1 MTPAPPRTPTR
12 PLGRAALTTFGV
24 WAGVLALLTGC
35 GAGGSGDGPRD
46 ARGSHASAASAGAAS
61 GGGAARGAGSTA
73 TTPVPRGKGSKLPD
87 DVNGDRY
94 PDLQL
99 PVPPRK
105 RGLPSRIAFVHG
117 SHNGLHPAARTVL
130 RRADL
135 GLPAD
140 DVAVA
145 GATEVATAD
154 LDGDGYADVTT
165 TGGERLGA
173 AEAKRT
179 HATVRTAP
187 YIAWG
192 SAGGPPHARSAARV
206 QLTGPTD
213 SVDPQRPT
221 VGDFNGDGHHDLA
234 VVRANRRSFLVLY
247 GPFSRAGRPATTVPY
262 RSPFR
267 GGHAEI
273 GDLVADRIRGDRPTD
288 LVVHGLSAAAQ
299 SGSTLLTAGPQG
311 LRHTGRTLRKG
322 NSITFGDFNGD
333 ARRDVAVGASGTRAD
348 EGGDATEK
356 PDIGRTVSVYYGTAT
371 GRYVRSS
378 PSLPVPG
385 MSGMMMAADTDGDG
399 ADELAV
405 PLGSGGA
412 RLLTPRPGRLATARH
427 TLARTVPARV
437 DGKAVREDERAA
449 RLYGAADFDHDG
461 KDEIV
466 LAWGPGIAFSLYGER
481 PERWWI
487 TNGTS
492 DKITFSSRP
501 FAAGR

>member
-1 MTPAPPRTPTR
+1 MTPAPPPTR
-12 PLGRAALTTFGV
+12 LTGRTGRTALATCAI

-35 GAGGSGDGPRD
+35 GAGGSGDGPQDR
-46 ARGSHASAASAGAAS
+46 RPSSAATS
-61 GGGAARGAGSTA
+61 GGAGSGPA
-73 TTPVPRGKGSKLPD
+73 TSPVPRGKGSKLPD
-87 DVNGDRY
+87 DVNGDDY

-117 SHNGLHPAARTVL
+117 SDDGLHPATRTVL

-165 TGGERLGA
+165 TGGERLSA

-192 SAGGPPHARSAARV
+192 SAGGPPRARSAARV
-206 QLTGPTD
+206 QLTSPTD

-234 VVRANRRSFLVLY
+234 VVRADRRSFLVLY
-247 GPFSRAGRPATTVPY
+247 GPFSRAGQPARTVPY

-267 GGHAEI
+267 GSHAEI

-288 LVVHGLSAAAQ
+288 LVVHGISAATQ
-299 SGSTLLTAGPQG
+299 SGSTLLTAGPRG

-333 ARRDVAVGASGTRAD
+333 RRRDVAVGASGTRAD

-356 PDIGRTVSVYYGTAT
+356 PDIGRTVSVYYSTAT
-371 GRYVRSS
+371 GRFVRSS

-385 MSGMMMAADTDGDG
+385 MSGAMVAADTDGDG

-412 RLLTPRPGRLATARH
+412 RLLAPRPGRTGRTALARR
-427 TLARTVPARV
+427 TLTRTVPSRV
-437 DGKAVREDERAA
+437 DGKAVRSDERAA

-461 KDEIV
+461 KDEVV

-487 TNGTS
+487 TNGSS

-501 FAAGR
+501 FAGAR

>member
-1 MTPAPPRTPTR
+1 MTPAPRPTR
-12 PLGRAALTTFGV
+12 PLGRTALTTFGV
-24 WAGVLALLTGC
+24 WAGVLALLSGC
-35 GAGGSGDGPRD
+35 GAGASDDGPRERR
-46 ARGSHASAASAGAAS
+46 ASSSAASPSSA
-61 GGGAARGAGSTA
+61 TA
-73 TTPVPRGKGSKLPD
+73 PVPRGKGSKLPD
-87 DVNGDRY
+87 DVNGDGY

-117 SHNGLHPAARTVL
+117 SADGLRPTTRTVL

-165 TGGERLGA
+165 TGGERLSA
-173 AEAKRT
+173 AEAERT
-179 HATVRTAP
+179 RATVRTAP

-213 SVDPQRPT
+213 SVDPARPT

-234 VVRANRRSFLVLY
+234 VVRADRRSFLVLY
-247 GPFSRAGRPATTVPY
+247 GPFDRAGQAARTVPY

-273 GDLVADRIRGDRPTD
+273 GDLVADRIHGDRPTD
-288 LVVHGLSAAAQ
+288 LVVHGLSAATQ
-299 SGSTLLTAGPQG
+299 SGSTLLDAGPRG

-333 ARRDVAVGASGTRAD
+333 GRRDLAVGASGTRAD

-371 GRYVRSS
+371 GRVVRSS

-385 MSGMMMAADTDGDG
+385 MSGTMVAADTDGDG
-399 ADELAV
+399 SDELAV

-412 RLLTPRPGRLATARH
+412 ALLAPRPGRTAATARP
-427 TLARTVPARV
+427 TLTRTVPARM
-437 DGKAVREDERAA
+437 DGKAVRPDERAA

-487 TNGTS
+487 TNGAS

-501 FAAGR
+501 FAAAL

>member
-1 MTPAPPRTPTR
+1 MTPAPPPTP
-12 PLGRAALTTFGV
+12 PSGRAARTGRGALATCAV

-35 GAGGSGDGPRD
+35 GAGASADGPRD
-46 ARGSHASAASAGAAS
+46 RGAAS
-61 GGGAARGAGSTA
+61 SKAASGASASGAATA
-73 TTPVPRGKGSKLPD
+73 PVPRGKGSRLPD
-87 DVNGDRY
+87 DVNGDGY

-117 SHNGLHPAARTVL
+117 SDDGLHPATRTVL

-165 TGGERLGA
+165 TGGERLSA

-179 HATVRTAP
+179 RATVRTAP

-213 SVDPQRPT
+213 SVDPQRPA

-234 VVRANRRSFLVLY
+234 VVRADRRSFLVLY
-247 GPFSRAGRPATTVPY
+247 GPFSRAGRAARTVPY
-262 RSPFR
+262 RSPFH

-273 GDLVADRIRGDRPTD
+273 GDLVADRISGDRPTD
-288 LVVHGLSAAAQ
+288 LVVHGISAATQ
-299 SGSTLLTAGPQG
+299 SGSTLLAAGPRG
-311 LRHTGRTLRKG
+311 LRHTGRTLREG
-322 NSITFGDFNGD
+322 NSITFGDFDGD
-333 ARRDVAVGASGTRAD
+333 GRRDVAVGASGTRAD

-371 GRYVRSS
+371 GRYARSS

-385 MSGMMMAADTDGDG
+385 MSGTMMAADTDGDG

-412 RLLTPRPGRLATARH
+412 RLLAPRPGRTAVTRRAL
-427 TLARTVPARV
+427 TRTVPARV
-437 DGKAVREDERAA
+437 EGKAVRPDERAA
-449 RLYGAADFDHDG
+449 RLYGTADYDHDG

-466 LAWGPGIAFSLYGER
+466 LAWGPGIAFSLYGEG

-487 TNGTS
+487 TNGAS

-501 FAAGR
+501 FAAAR

>member
-1 MTPAPPRTPTR
+1 MTPAPPPTPTR

-46 ARGSHASAASAGAAS
+46 ERGSHASAS
-61 GGGAARGAGSTA
+61 GGASSGTGATRGTGSATA
-73 TTPVPRGKGSKLPD
+73 PVPRGKGSRLPD

-117 SHNGLHPAARTVL
+117 SHDGLHPAARTVL

-145 GATEVATAD
+145 GATEVTTAD

-165 TGGERLGA
+165 TGGERLSA

-179 HATVRTAP
+179 RATVRTVP

-234 VVRANRRSFLVLY
+234 LVRANRRSFLVLY
-247 GPFSRAGRPATTVPY
+247 GPFSRAGKPARTVPY

-333 ARRDVAVGASGTRAD
+333 GRRDVAAGASGTRAD

-385 MSGMMMAADTDGDG
+385 MSGMMIAADTDGDG

-412 RLLTPRPGRLATARH
+412 RLLAPRPGRLATARH

-492 DKITFSSRP
+492 DKIKFSSRP
-501 FAAGR
+501 FAGGR

>member
-1 MTPAPPRTPTR
+1 MTPAPPPTPPTR
-12 PLGRAALTTFGV
+12 SPARTALATCAA

-35 GAGGSGDGPRD
+35 GAGASADGPR
-46 ARGSHASAASAGAAS
+46 AQRPSHASAASAGA
-61 GGGAARGAGSTA
+61 GSTA
-73 TTPVPRGKGSKLPD
+73 TAPVPRGKGSKLPD

-117 SHNGLHPAARTVL
+117 SHDGLHPATRTVL

-135 GLPAD
+135 GLPD
-140 DVAVA
+140 GDVAVA

-179 HATVRTAP
+179 HTTVRTVP

-206 QLTGPTD
+206 QLTGPSD
-213 SVDPQRPT
+213 SVDPARPT

-234 VVRANRRSFLVLY
+234 VVRADRRSFLVLY
-247 GPFSRAGRPATTVPY
+247 GPFDRAGRAARTVPY
-262 RSPFR
+262 RSPFH
-267 GGHAEI
+267 GGGAEI
-273 GDLVADRIRGDRPTD
+273 GDLVADRIHGDRPTD
-288 LVVHGLSAAAQ
+288 LVVHGISAATQ
-299 SGSTLLTAGPQG
+299 SGSALLSAGPRG
-311 LRHTGRTLRKG
+311 LGHTGRPLRKG
-322 NSITFGDFNGD
+322 NSITFGDFDGD
-333 ARRDVAVGASGTRAD
+333 GRRDVAVGASGTRAD

-356 PDIGRTVSVYYGTAT
+356 PDIGRTVSVYYGTPA
-371 GRYVRSS
+371 GRVVRSS
-378 PSLPVPG
+378 PSIPVPG
-385 MSGMMMAADTDGDG
+385 MSGTMMAADTDGDG

-412 RLLTPRPGRLATARH
+412 RLLAPRPGRTALARH
-427 TLARTVPARV
+427 TLTRTVPARV
-437 DGKAVREDERAA
+437 DGKAVRRDERAA

-487 TNGTS
+487 TNGAS
-492 DKITFSSRP
+492 DETTFSSRP
-501 FAAGR
+501 FAATS

>member
-1 MTPAPPRTPTR
+1 MTPAPPPTR
-12 PLGRAALTTFGV
+12 HSGHTGRTGRTALATCAV

-35 GAGGSGDGPRD
+35 GVGDSGDGPPQDR
-46 ARGSHASAASAGAAS
+46 RPSSAATS
-61 GGGAARGAGSTA
+61 GGAQPATA
-73 TTPVPRGKGSKLPD
+73 PVPRGKGSELPD

-117 SHNGLHPAARTVL
+117 SDDGLRPTTRTVL

-135 GLPAD
+135 GLPD
-140 DVAVA
+140 GDVAVA

-165 TGGERLGA
+165 TGGERLSA

-192 SAGGPPHARSAARV
+192 SAGGPPHARAAARV
-206 QLTGPTD
+206 QLTGPAD

-234 VVRANRRSFLVLY
+234 VVRADRRSFLVLY
-247 GPFSRAGRPATTVPY
+247 GPFSRAGQPARTVPH

-267 GGHAEI
+267 GSHAEI

-288 LVVHGLSAAAQ
+288 LVVHGLSAATQ
-299 SGSTLLTAGPQG
+299 SGSTLLTAGPRG

-333 ARRDVAVGASGTRAD
+333 RRRDVAVGASGTRAD

-356 PDIGRTVSVYYGTAT
+356 PDIGRTVSVYYGAAT
-371 GRYVRSS
+371 GRFVRSS

-385 MSGMMMAADTDGDG
+385 MSGTMVAADTDGDG
-399 ADELAV
+399 SDELAV

-412 RLLTPRPGRLATARH
+412 RLLAPRPGRTGRAGPAAVVRH
-427 TLARTVPARV
+427 TLTRTAPARV
-437 DGKAVREDERAA
+437 DGKPVRPDERAA

-461 KDEIV
+461 KDEVV
-466 LAWGPGIAFSLYGER
+466 LAWGPGIAFSLYGEG

-487 TNGTS
+487 TNGSS

-501 FAAGR
+501 FTGAR